1 MENLWQFACGLY
13 EVDSIKTAC
22 LDLQEKYGA
31 NVNLILWFAWMDAT
45 HQHLNR
51 SSLDDAQ
58 NIVRGDNHCN
68 QLLLNSLRQ
77 AREFLADDCNFTRVQ
92 AQLIHKHILAAELA
106 VEKVL
111 MQRLQDFTSRSPRA
125 ENGVEVLSLFDYFA
139 LINMPNPA
147 QRAARLLE
155 KSRSWFAVVTESAA
169 IH

>member
-13 EVDSIKTAC
+13 EVDSIKTSC

-31 NVNLILWFAWMDAT
+31 SINLILWFAWMDAT

-51 SSLDDAQ
+51 RSLDEAQ
-58 NIVRGDNHCN
+58 DIVRGNSHCN

-92 AQLIHKHILAAELA
+92 AQLIHRHILAAELA

-111 MQRLQDFTSRSPRA
+111 LQRLQDFTSRSPRA

-155 KSRSWFAVVTESAA
+155 KSRSWFAAVTQSAA
-169 IH
+169 MY